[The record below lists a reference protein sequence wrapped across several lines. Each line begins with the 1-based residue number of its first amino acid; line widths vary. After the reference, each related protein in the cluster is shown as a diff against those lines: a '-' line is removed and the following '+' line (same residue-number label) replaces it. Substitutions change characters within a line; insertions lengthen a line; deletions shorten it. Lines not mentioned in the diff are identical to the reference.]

1 MFFSHCIY
9 SWNRLSSFLIPL
21 FLFVNH
27 LLRNS
32 SAFIEGSLTTWVKGN
47 FEVFWLFSLQ
57 VEDNSRN
64 SRQITLIF
72 SKIPCFL
79 EIIFMRLGNNYFLK
93 SCPQL
98 FILNSCPQLWGFGNS
113 CPQLYLISLGTT
125 SIKEVKLYSIKVCC
139 FWVSDSQRETKE
151 SKKNEVDWAWLP
163 RTSNM

>member
-1 MFFSHCIY
+1 MYYLTLFNIFYYYSLLFFSLCIY

-32 SAFIEGSLTTWVKGN
+32 SAFIEGSLTSWVQGN
-47 FEVFWLFSLQ
+47 FEVFWLFSLR

-98 FILNSCPQLWGFGNS
+98 FILNSCPQLFIFGLS
-113 CPQLYLISLGTT
+113 CPQLYLISLGITR
-125 SIKEVKLYSIKVCC
+125 IIR
-139 FWVSDSQRETKE
+139 FWVVPNITLCVINGFR
-151 SKKNEVDWAWLP
+151 
-163 RTSNM
+163 

>member
-1 MFFSHCIY
+1 MYYLTLFNIFYYYSLLFFSLCIY

-32 SAFIEGSLTTWVKGN
+32 SAFIEGSLTTWVQGN

-98 FILNSCPQLWGFGNS
+98 FILNSCPQLFIFGNS
-113 CPQLYLISLGTT
+113 CSQLYLISLGTT
-125 SIKEVKLYSIKVCC
+125 IFFR
-139 FWVSDSQRETKE
+139 FWVVPKLTLRFI
-151 SKKNEVDWAWLP
+151 NGF
-163 RTSNM
+163 R